1 MWNNLGLL
9 QAWQNWAWNLL
20 FPVTYLAFSFS
31 CYCTW
36 LPSFWGKG
44 TKLHGRAIWPPP
56 KEKDCGAE
64 KKVDHSW
71 TTAHFLTTEG
81 ASNTDICTWVTRNK
95 QGKESFFCNGTMIN
109 PTSHF
114 HSGKVE
120 AVLCAGRTQEQGPH
134 KAHVPMPGQA
144 SGVHTWHWAPGVC
157 EEGRTDE
164 DEWWATLRNAI
175 SFHTCQW
182 LPTVELIR
190 QCQQEGTHLFHCS
203 LILLSPNDAAFYWGG
218 GEGWRL
224 MFTSLLRIIGLE
236 LGSCVWTLA
245 WHWESYGSFLFPGF
259 LAGKMGIQWLHYYR
273 QVFVKCVCSLTGS
286 SWHLCDQMR
295 LHGHVTKGL
304 VYDRHMIQ
312 LY

>member
-190 QCQQEGTHLFHCS
+190 QCQQEGTWLNTLVPLLTDPTVPKRRSFLLGWGWGVTADVYKFIEDYRSGIRILCLNPGLALGKLWLLS
-203 LILLSPNDAAFYWGG
+203 IPWFSCGQNGDTMAPLLSP
-218 GEGWRL
+218 
-224 MFTSLLRIIGLE
+224 GL
-236 LGSCVWTLA
+236 C
-245 WHWESYGSFLFPGF
+245 
-259 LAGKMGIQWLHYYR
+259 
-273 QVFVKCVCSLTGS
+273 
-286 SWHLCDQMR
+286 
-295 LHGHVTKGL
+295 
-304 VYDRHMIQ
+304 
-312 LY
+312 